1 MRGVLMLCF
10 VMLLGCASTPQRIAG
25 NAGQIRTLAEASSDR
40 FMNHDDPAG
49 VAEQQQIIDL
59 AADIGVDAAGVQPV
73 TSPIHAT
80 VQLALYAALAIAAVV
95 IVWQTGLGAIIRRL
109 VGWIPARQASA
120 AKLLREAVD
129 DPTRIRE
136 AAAAVRT
143 ADPLISAAWK
153 R

>member
-1 MRGVLMLCF
+1 MRPAALCLVL
-10 VMLLGCASTPQRIAG
+10 VGCASTPQRIAG
-25 NAGQIRTLAEASSDR
+25 HAGHIRTLAESSSDR
-40 FMNHDDPAG
+40 FMARDDPAG

-59 AADIGVDAAGVQPV
+59 AAEIGVDAAGVQP
-73 TSPIHAT
+73 TTPAIHHT

-95 IVWQTGLGAIIRRL
+95 ILWQTGLGAIIRRL